1 MHYTSYSCF
10 ISGKQKIWAG
20 LPNREQQIL
29 EAVFKN
35 PPTHLQKV
43 KDLLKRKELGSQ
55 ATVHAALTRLK
66 KMHFLILTNDEG
78 DGRVK
83 LISLAPKAILIFKSL
98 GKLMTSCINH
108 QQLKRVT

>member
-29 EAVFKN
+29 EAVFRH
-35 PPTHLQKV
+35 PSTHHQKV
-43 KDLLKRKELGSQ
+43 KDLLKCKELGSQ

-66 KMHFLILTNDEG
+66 RIHLLILTNDEG

-83 LISLAPKAILIFKSL
+83 LVSLAPKAMLIFKSL
-98 GKLMTSCINH
+98 SKLIASCS
-108 QQLKRVT
+108 KK